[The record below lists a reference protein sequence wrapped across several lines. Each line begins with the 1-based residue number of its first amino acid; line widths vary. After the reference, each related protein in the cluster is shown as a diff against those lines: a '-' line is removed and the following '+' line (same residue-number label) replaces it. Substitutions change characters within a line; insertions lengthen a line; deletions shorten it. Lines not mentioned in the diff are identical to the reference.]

1 MGTAIFQ
8 NGTVILNSPIW
19 TTPRDPGRGYNGR
32 IEINPVTRSLRAF
45 DDTRFPPNYFS
56 IPPPVLDIAL
66 HGNGVHIKLNSVRS
80 SNNHFRMT
88 KMTVS
93 YKGGDHFT
101 FFVSTEDGNIL
112 MDVMRA
118 W

>member
-1 MGTAIFQ
+1 M
-8 NGTVILNSPIW
+8 LSYPIW

-32 IEINPVTRSLRAF
+32 KEINTMTRYLCAF
-45 DDTRFPPNYFS
+45 DNERFSPSYF
-56 IPPPVLDIAL
+56 PVAPPVLDIAL
-66 HGNGVHIKLNSVRS
+66 HGDSVHIKFNPVKSA
-80 SNNHFRMT
+80 NNIFRMT

-101 FFVSTEDGNIL
+101 FLVSTEDGNIL